1 MKKNKGSLTLEAAL
15 IMPLV
20 IYMVFLMI
28 SMSLYIYTRVH
39 VAISINNVSTVASA
53 QWYSIGSE
61 FDVSNAASITGNAIG
76 TSLSGNKKI
85 EVLKSMLERRINKG
99 TPIKVISEISA
110 DRVNYLVG
118 EKVILNV
125 NCTYNPPLKGIYKF
139 FGATEET
146 FKSNYVKVI
155 KLSNNE
161 SNMRTVSYVK
171 DLIGRVKDD
180 VKEALDNFENALK
193 GVGDKQ

>member
-1 MKKNKGSLTLEAAL
+1 MT
-15 IMPLV
+15 
-20 IYMVFLMI
+20 
-28 SMSLYIYTRVH
+28 
-39 VAISINNVSTVASA
+39 
-53 QWYSIGSE
+53 
-61 FDVSNAASITGNAIG
+61 
-76 TSLSGNKKI
+76 
-85 EVLKSMLERRINKG
+85 
-99 TPIKVISEISA
+99 SEISA